1 MNSIDYPFYSGTS
14 GLVLPVPQSLYPIEF
29 QDKSRLEYYASLF
42 NSVEINSSFY
52 KMPMISTVSKWAES
66 VGDHFQFTFKLSKI
80 ITHVKGLDF
89 NVEDIELFMQRIE
102 NIRNKKGCLLVQFP
116 PSLKIEN
123 ISRVEQLLF
132 NLKKADE
139 NQLWKVAVEFRD
151 QSWYHDE
158 VYDLLNTYKT
168 AMVIHDLPASA
179 TPLSESKSEFM
190 YIRFHGPGGRYRGS
204 YSDDFLFQYAD
215 YIKKGMKEGKGVYI
229 YFNNTMGDAIKNLQ
243 TLNGFL
249 QT

>member
-1 MNSIDYPFYSGTS
+1 MTSNFYSGTS
-14 GLVLPVPQSLYPIEF
+14 GLVLPVSQSHYPPEF
-29 QDKSRLEYYASLF
+29 QGKSRLTYYGFLF

-52 KMPMISTVSKWAES
+52 KIPKVATVSKWAES
-66 VGDHFQFTFKLSKI
+66 VDENFRFTFKLSKV
-80 ITHVKGLDF
+80 ITHAKALSF
-89 NVEDIELFMQRIE
+89 KEEDVALFIQTIEHIGS
-102 NIRNKKGCLLVQFP
+102 KKGCLLIQFP

-123 ISRVEQLLF
+123 MSQVEHLLMAIK
-132 NLKKADE
+132 NEDK
-139 NQLWKVAVEFRD
+139 NNLWKVAIEFRNL
-151 QSWYHDE
+151 SWYHDE

>member
-14 GLVLPVPQSLYPIEF
+14 GLVLPVPQSLYPTEF

-102 NIRNKKGCLLVQFP
+102 NIHNKK
-116 PSLKIEN
+116 
-123 ISRVEQLLF
+123 
-132 NLKKADE
+132 
-139 NQLWKVAVEFRD
+139 
-151 QSWYHDE
+151 
-158 VYDLLNTYKT
+158 
-168 AMVIHDLPASA
+168 
-179 TPLSESKSEFM
+179 
-190 YIRFHGPGGRYRGS
+190 
-204 YSDDFLFQYAD
+204 
-215 YIKKGMKEGKGVYI
+215 
-229 YFNNTMGDAIKNLQ
+229 
-243 TLNGFL
+243 
-249 QT
+249 